1 MKTLSGL
8 DTSFLYLET
17 PQKPMHVGSLQLCE
31 LPKGFRG
38 SFAKALR
45 EHIAS
50 RLHLAPIL
58 TQRLALMP
66 FELGHPR
73 WVEADEVDR
82 SRPLW
87 QFHVVDSVV
96 PRSRCGAT
104 SHRAATPFRAG
115 TRASTSVLA
124 PASWRARSGLQDLCE
139 ARGDQVSLISWSL
152 GGVYARELAKEFPQ
166 FVRCHHAGH
175 AVRRPAQVDQR
186 LARLRT
192 GQWGE
197 HRARSPAVRTAC
209 LQRLVYPDPSR

>member
-8 DTSFLYLET
+8 DASFLYLET
-17 PQKPMHVGSLQLCE
+17 PQKPMHVGSLHLCE

-104 SHRAATPFRAG
+104 SHRPATPFRAG

-124 PASWRARSGLQDLCE
+124 PAS
-139 ARGDQVSLISWSL
+139 
-152 GGVYARELAKEFPQ
+152 
-166 FVRCHHAGH
+166 
-175 AVRRPAQVDQR
+175 
-186 LARLRT
+186 
-192 GQWGE
+192 
-197 HRARSPAVRTAC
+197 
-209 LQRLVYPDPSR
+209 